1 MSKPLVVIIPHNLG
15 KAEATRRLT
24 AGIGRLRS
32 SFGDNLLVLDEA
44 WTGDRLVFR
53 VAVLK
58 QEARGTIDVAEQ
70 EVRLEVELPWLLAML
85 AEKAKALIQKQ
96 GRLMLE
102 KK

>member
-15 KAEATRRLT
+15 KAEAIRRLKT
-24 AGIGRLRS
+24 GIGRLRS
-32 SFGDNLLVLDEA
+32 SVGDHLMVLEEA
-44 WTGDRLVFR
+44 WTGDRLGFR